1 MASEIWCVLQNYF
14 LVARKQGIFLDLAAG
29 RWQTM
34 SLAEQLANIGSEFGR
49 AAKRKEKGDKEKEM
63 KAFERGLELL
73 DLSIESAPLKKE
85 EHPGV
90 FKELTRLREVMCD
103 YFVGENEYNTD
114 RAFIEKYFYD
124 FAVCARK

>member
-1 MASEIWCVLQNYF
+1 MDRTVENYQH
-14 LVARKQGIFLDLAAG
+14 RELAAG

-34 SLAEQLANIGSEFGR
+34 TLSQQLANIGSEFGR
-49 AAKRKEKGDKEKEM
+49 AAKRKEKGDREKEM

-73 DLSIESAPLKKE
+73 DLSIQDAPAKKT

-90 FKELTRLREVMCD
+90 LKELLRLREVMCD
-103 YFVGENEYNTD
+103 YFMGDNEYKTD
-114 RAFIEKYFYD
+114 REFIEKYFYD

>member
-1 MASEIWCVLQNYF
+1 MDRVLEYQH
-14 LVARKQGIFLDLAAG
+14 RELAAG
-29 RWQTM
+29 RWKTM
-34 SLAEQLANIGSEFGR
+34 SLSEQLANIGSEFGR

-73 DLSIESAPLKKE
+73 DLSIQDAPAKKDA
-85 EHPGV
+85 HPGV
-90 FKELTRLREVMCD
+90 FKELLRLREVMCD
-103 YFVGENEYNTD
+103 YFVGDNEYKTD